1 MRLLW
6 SSQSRGS
13 IVRMTLEYRK
23 RRSFEAGH
31 TRKFL
36 LVVDE
41 SPEVE
46 SALYYAAARIVRSSG
61 MLLMLYVIEPQDFQ
75 HWAGVRKVQVE
86 EETVKARA
94 LFRLF
99 RRKLHLVGFEN
110 IPCEELVREGIKAE
124 EIMKTIAEDEDVSIL
139 VLGASTDPKGP
150 GPLVSTLAGGSAA
163 GSFPI
168 PVTVVPGNLAF
179 DDIIALA

>member
-1 MRLLW
+1 MA
-6 SSQSRGS
+6 
-13 IVRMTLEYRK
+13 LEYRK

-31 TRKFL
+31 VRKFM

-61 MLLMLYVIEPQDFQ
+61 TLLMLYVIEPQDFQ
-75 HWAGVRKVQVE
+75 HWAGVRQVQIE

-99 RRKLHLVGFEN
+99 KRKLNLVGFEN
-110 IPCEELVREGIKAE
+110 IVSEEVIREGSKSE
-124 EIMKTIAEDEDVSIL
+124 EIVKTIAEDEDVSIL

-163 GSFPI
+163 GAFPI

>member
-1 MRLLW
+1 
-6 SSQSRGS
+6 
-13 IVRMTLEYRK
+13 MTLTYRK

-36 LVVDE
+36 LIVDE

-46 SALYYAAARIVRSSG
+46 RALYYAAARVVRSSG
-61 MLLMLYVIEPQDFQ
+61 MILMLYVIEPQDFQ
-75 HWAGVRKVQVE
+75 HWAGVRQVQIE
-86 EETVKARA
+86 EETQRARA

-110 IPCEELVREGIKAE
+110 IPCEELVREGVQAD
-124 EIMKTIAEDEDVSIL
+124 EIMRTIAEDEDVSIL

-150 GPLVSTLAGGSAA
+150 GPLVSMLAAGSAA
-163 GSFPI
+163 GAFPI
-168 PVTVVPGNLAF
+168 PITVVPGNLAF

>member
-1 MRLLW
+1 M
-6 SSQSRGS
+6 
-13 IVRMTLEYRK
+13 MPAYRK

-31 TRKFL
+31 ARKFL
-36 LVVDE
+36 LIVDE
-41 SPEVE
+41 SSEVE
-46 SALYYAAARIVRSSG
+46 SALYYAAARVVRSSG
-61 MLLMLYVIEPQDFQ
+61 VIVMLYVIEPQDFQ
-75 HWAGVRKVQVE
+75 HWAGVKQVQIE
-86 EETVKARA
+86 EETLKARA

-110 IPCEELVREGIKAE
+110 IPCEEVIREGVKSD

-150 GPLVSTLAGGSAA
+150 GPLVSTLAVGTQA

-168 PVTVVPGNLAF
+168 PITVVPGNLAF
-179 DDIIALA
+179 EDIIALA

>member
-1 MRLLW
+1 
-6 SSQSRGS
+6 
-13 IVRMTLEYRK
+13 MTLTYRK

-46 SALYYAAARIVRSSG
+46 SALYYAAARVVRSSG
-61 MLLMLYVIEPQDFQ
+61 MILMLHVIEPQDFQ
-75 HWAGVRKVQVE
+75 YWAGVRQVQIE
-86 EETVKARA
+86 EETLKARA

-110 IPCEELVREGIKAE
+110 IPCEELVREGVKSE

-139 VLGASTDPKGP
+139 VLGASTDPAGP
-150 GPLVSTLAGGSAA
+150 GPLVSMLAAGSAA

-168 PVTVVPGNLAF
+168 PITVVPGNLAF

>member
-1 MRLLW
+1 MEW
-6 SSQSRGS
+6 AGAWQHPG
-13 IVRMTLEYRK
+13 MTTTEYRK
-23 RRSFEAGH
+23 RRAFEAGH

-36 LVVDE
+36 LVVDD
-41 SPEVE
+41 SAEVE

-75 HWAGVRKVQVE
+75 HWAGVRQVQIE
-86 EETVKARA
+86 EETQKARA

-110 IPCEELVREGIKAE
+110 IPVEELVREGLKSE
-124 EIMKTIAEDEDVSIL
+124 EIMRTIAEDEDVSIL
-139 VLGASTDPKGP
+139 VLGAATGPKGP
-150 GPLVSTLAGGSAA
+150 GPLVSTLAAGTAA

-168 PVTVVPGNLAF
+168 PVTIVPGTLAF
-179 DDIIALA
+179 DDIVALA